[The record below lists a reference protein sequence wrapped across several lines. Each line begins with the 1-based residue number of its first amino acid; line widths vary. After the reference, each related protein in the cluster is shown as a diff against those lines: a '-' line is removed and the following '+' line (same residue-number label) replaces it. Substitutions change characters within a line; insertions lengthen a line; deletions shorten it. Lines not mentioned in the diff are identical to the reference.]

1 MIVWLWVLVGILVL
15 LVIALLVKIHIL
27 QKSAEEIADAFA
39 DRLASDTNTL
49 IDISGRDRHMRHLA
63 DVVNIQLR
71 RLRAEHHRFRQG
83 DAELKNAVTNISHD
97 LRTPL
102 TAICGYL
109 DLLEK
114 EEKSKNI
121 ERYIDIIRNR
131 SEMMI
136 RLTEELFRYS
146 VILSKENDM
155 LMESVIL
162 NNVLEESIAEF
173 YTALKEENIN
183 PGIRMPEEKISRML
197 DRAALSRVFSN
208 LLNNAI
214 KYSGGDL
221 EIALSGT
228 GEITFAN
235 TAPGLNEV
243 QVGRLFDRFFTVE
256 SARKSTGLGLA
267 IAKKLVEQMGGSI
280 WAKYEENRLSIC
292 IFFPDTRSYTA

>member
-1 MIVWLWVLVGILVL
+1 MIVWLWGLVGILVL

-49 IDISGRDRHMRHLA
+49 IDISSRDRHMRHLA
-63 DVVNIQLR
+63 DAVNIQLR
-71 RLRAEHHRFRQG
+71 RLRAEHHRFLQG

-102 TAICGYL
+102 TAISGYL

-114 EEKSKNI
+114 EEKTESVK
-121 ERYIDIIRNR
+121 RYVDIIKNR
-131 SEMMI
+131 SEMLI
-136 RLTEELFRYS
+136 WLTEELFRYS
-146 VILSKENDM
+146 VILSKENTM
-155 LMESVIL
+155 LMEPVVL

-183 PGIRMPEEKISRML
+183 PEIRMPEEKISRML
-197 DRAALSRVFSN
+197 DRAALSRIFSN

-292 IFFPDTRSYTA
+292 IFFPDAQS